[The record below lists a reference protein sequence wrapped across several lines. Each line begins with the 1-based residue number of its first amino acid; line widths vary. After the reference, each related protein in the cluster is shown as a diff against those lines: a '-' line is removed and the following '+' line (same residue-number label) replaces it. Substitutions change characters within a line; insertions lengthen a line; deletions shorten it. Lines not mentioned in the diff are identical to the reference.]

1 MRPGDEEHMPAEA
14 VLAAAAVPAPAEEN
28 VIYDEQGNKFEWRW
42 HPEAG
47 TAGQWKLY
55 AAGTDTLVHGQQDD
69 GATASGG
76 TVPSGAV
83 PDGTPEEAVTKR
95 SQGQETVPA
104 AELVHEEL

>member
-1 MRPGDEEHMPAEA
+1 MPAEA
-14 VLAAAAVPAPAEEN
+14 VPAAAAAPAPAEEN

-55 AAGTDTLVHGQQDD
+55 TAGTDTLVHGQQDD
-69 GATASGG
+69 EATASGG
-76 TVPSGAV
+76 TVPSAAM
-83 PDGTPEEAVTKR
+83 PDGRPEEAVTKQ
-95 SQGQETVPA
+95 SQEQETVPA